1 MTLSFVRGLNNP
13 VCKSRY
19 IQDYYEYSRKRCE
32 ENDIFLFDQIDYYYD
47 KMTDEKRKVIAS
59 IKDCLIA
66 LRDMERIISYD
77 FKKTNE
83 NEYLMLVSHSQ
94 YLLKEDQTPY
104 LNFVRQLQMNEHD
117 NEKIKD
123 IKREMIMKIYMDI
136 KINTSVVLF
145 SLKQFK

>member
-1 MTLSFVRGLNNP
+1 MS
-13 VCKSRY
+13 
-19 IQDYYEYSRKRCE
+19 
-32 ENDIFLFDQIDYYYD
+32 
-47 KMTDEKRKVIAS
+47 DEKRKVIAS